1 MDYHFE
7 YTGDS
12 IWVSKQMEEYEWI
25 QDYYKKNPGARL
37 SLFRVFDVLEEDVE
51 IVSEGL
57 STTVNVRIGSFENG
71 IYKISGD
78 VLSSD
83 YSLYIRPNFKITDI
97 RWFVSSYG
105 SKVMKTILETIGSD
119 VTVGDEEGDLS
130 LSVLQSVIS
139 QFPTKT
145 EIKHYI
151 ETRISKI
158 VSEDLQLAKDHEA
171 AFQSYM
177 DKRRKVPIIEFRD
190 IDEYD
195 LEKFSF
201 LEEQMVYMLNHQD
214 EYDETDWQIRIMDI
228 VCIIFPQYI
237 LASREKTLTEV
248 FGHNKRVDFLL
259 VDSSG
264 YIDVLEIKKPDV
276 PLLRNNPDSH
286 NNIVPTIRFSNC
298 VMQVETYLHSLMI
311 STNDKLSKIT
321 EKLRQESGTDIRL
334 SVLNPRGL
342 IIMGY
347 FEEELSDHQI
357 LALEILRRQYS
368 HIADIITYN
377 DLLTRIHNIIVGI
390 KTKLKKHQSE
400 VNPIS
405 ES

>member
-1 MDYHFE
+1 MDYRFE
-7 YTGDS
+7 YTEDS
-12 IWVSKQMEEYEWI
+12 IWVSKQMENYEWI
-25 QDYYKKNPGARL
+25 QEYFEKNPGARL

-78 VLSSD
+78 ILNSD
-83 YSLYIRPNFKITDI
+83 YSLYIRPGFEITDI
-97 RWFVSSYG
+97 RWFISPYG
-105 SKVMKTILETIGSD
+105 SKIMKTILETIGSD

-139 QFPTKT
+139 QFPTRT

-158 VSEDLQLAKDHEA
+158 VSEDLQLVKDHEA
-171 AFQSYM
+171 AFQTYM
-177 DKRRKVPIIEFRD
+177 DRRRKVPIREFKD

-195 LEKFSF
+195 LEKFSY
-201 LEEQMVYMLNHQD
+201 LEKQMVHMLDHQD
-214 EYDETDWQIRIMDI
+214 EYDETDWQIQIMNI

-264 YIDVLEIKKPDV
+264 YIDVMEIKTPDI
-276 PLLRNNPDSH
+276 PLLKNNPDPH
-286 NNIVPTIRFSNC
+286 NNIVPTTKFSDC
-298 VMQVETYLHSLMI
+298 VMQIETYLYSLMI
-311 STNDKLSKIT
+311 SSNDKLSKIA
-321 EKLRQESGTDIRL
+321 EKVRLESGTNIKL

-347 FEEELSDHQI
+347 SESELSDHQK

-377 DLLTRIHNIIVGI
+377 DLLARIHNIIISI
-390 KTKLKKHQSE
+390 KVKLSQCHSE
-400 VNPIS
+400 NN
-405 ES
+405 

>member
-7 YTGDS
+7 YTEDS
-12 IWVSKQMEEYEWI
+12 IWVSKQMEEYGWI
-25 QDYYKKNPGARL
+25 QDKFKKNPGARL
-37 SLFRVFDVLEEDVE
+37 PIFRVFDVLEEDVV

-97 RWFVSSYG
+97 RWFKSSYG

-158 VSEDLQLAKDHEA
+158 VSEDLQLVKDHEA
-171 AFQSYM
+171 AFQTYM
-177 DKRRKVPIIEFRD
+177 DKRRKVLIREFKD

-264 YIDVLEIKKPDV
+264 YIDVMEIKKPDV
-276 PLLRNNPDSH
+276 PLLRKNPDPH

-298 VMQVETYLHSLMI
+298 VMQVETYLHSLTI
-311 STNDKLSKIT
+311 SNNDKLSKIT

-347 FEEELSDHQI
+347 FEDELSDHQT